1 MKLSHTL
8 LHLANKVTDLKVSR
22 LTDQVLVSILV
33 VCSSAHEV
41 VMQWYKCGDKK
52 YECCRG

>member
-33 VCSSAHEV
+33 VCSSAHEG
-41 VMQWYKCGDKK
+41 VMQWYKCGEKK